1 MQSSCSYID
10 YTTVQS
16 REVGFFHSEISL
28 FNLFEE
34 VKFLVLLLTL
44 CFLIGVHIKKR
55 WDECLLWDEYFSKYV
70 GNLFFLQCSHR
81 SAVICIYRQNCI
93 FIWQDS
99 QVDMA
104 ERRAA
109 DQMFTIVV
117 IILYEIIFF
126 AICRDYISMKS
137 SS

>member
-1 MQSSCSYID
+1 
-10 YTTVQS
+10 
-16 REVGFFHSEISL
+16 
-28 FNLFEE
+28 
-34 VKFLVLLLTL
+34 
-44 CFLIGVHIKKR
+44 
-55 WDECLLWDEYFSKYV
+55 
-70 GNLFFLQCSHR
+70 
-81 SAVICIYRQNCI
+81 
-93 FIWQDS
+93 
-99 QVDMA
+99 MA